1 MHYTFIAMQRNHAK
15 HIKQAFQGR
24 QRNFDAKLPKLT
36 E

>member
-15 HIKQAFQGR
+15 HIKHPFQGR
-24 QRNFDAKLPKLT
+24 QRNSDAKLSKLT